1 MQSDELMKVSP
12 ISRCNEGNN
21 QSAPWNPAESSYC
34 NRRRILPQEM
44 QNDLECPSSQDL
56 PPPPPP
62 SPLPHPHSL
71 PLLEKPLPIVTTSN
85 GRSDLLGRG
94 LDQGLGP
101 GQGSSGQCR
110 ALGVGDCGP
119 GLGRNPLVQELS
131 ELESQILVIKQ
142 QLQSAMRRKRELEQ
156 YQSENQQA
164 NQTAPSQPTSH
175 QSNQFVQYTQTHQQI
190 KQHKNTC
197 PELWSQSQFVQEREP
212 WLTHWTSFQN
222 LSWVPEQILAW
233 VLKLEASPI
242 SNSRILL
249 MALELPSTLHW
260 NVRQWS
266 DPALQFQV
274 GHFLTP
280 GTWDWIRWE
289 VLDKGEPGILNQI
302 CSVVSLKSF
311 VIPCPSQLPLYY
323 NSLTPFHAYL
333 VLLPFSC
340 LFLPF
345 VPAMPPPLKPH
356 FSKGTDLLAMTLSLI
371 TDMRTLWYLSLID

>member
-21 QSAPWNPAESSYC
+21 QSAPWNPAESSHC

-44 QNDLECPSSQDL
+44 QNDLERPSSQDL

-101 GQGSSGQCR
+101 GQGGSGQCR

-119 GLGRNPLVQELS
+119 GLGVGRNPLVQELS

-197 PELWSQSQFVQEREP
+197 PELWSQSQFVQERKP

-233 VLKLEASPI
+233 VLKLEPSPI
-242 SNSRILL
+242 SNGRILL

-260 NVRQWS
+260 NVLQWS

-311 VIPCPSQLPLYY
+311 AIPSPSQLPLYY
-323 NSLTPFHAYL
+323 H
-333 VLLPFSC
+333 
-340 LFLPF
+340 FL
-345 VPAMPPPLKPH
+345 
-356 FSKGTDLLAMTLSLI
+356 
-371 TDMRTLWYLSLID
+371 

>member
-1 MQSDELMKVSP
+1 MTYLRKSEKLFLGKQSHCYSSKTLSVTPIAIISSLYPRKQSSRNCSSLSVLLCVNCCLSYNMFRIVCAVATHGLAIADALILYWIQTGNMQSDELMKVSP

-21 QSAPWNPAESSYC
+21 QSAPWNPAESSHC

-44 QNDLECPSSQDL
+44 QNDLERPSSQDL

-101 GQGSSGQCR
+101 GQGGSGQCR

-119 GLGRNPLVQELS
+119 GLGVGRNPLVQELS

-190 KQHKNTC
+190 NQHKNTC
-197 PELWSQSQFVQEREP
+197 PEFWSQSQFVQERKP

-222 LSWVPEQILAW
+222 LSWV
-233 VLKLEASPI
+233 LETNPCLS
-242 SNSRILL
+242 S
-249 MALELPSTLHW
+249 
-260 NVRQWS
+260 
-266 DPALQFQV
+266 
-274 GHFLTP
+274 
-280 GTWDWIRWE
+280 E
-289 VLDKGEPGILNQI
+289 V
-302 CSVVSLKSF
+302 
-311 VIPCPSQLPLYY
+311 
-323 NSLTPFHAYL
+323 
-333 VLLPFSC
+333 
-340 LFLPF
+340 
-345 VPAMPPPLKPH
+345 
-356 FSKGTDLLAMTLSLI
+356 
-371 TDMRTLWYLSLID
+371 RTLTDFQWQDPPYGSGAPLNTALKCSAVIRSCSAIPSRTFSHSWNMRSN